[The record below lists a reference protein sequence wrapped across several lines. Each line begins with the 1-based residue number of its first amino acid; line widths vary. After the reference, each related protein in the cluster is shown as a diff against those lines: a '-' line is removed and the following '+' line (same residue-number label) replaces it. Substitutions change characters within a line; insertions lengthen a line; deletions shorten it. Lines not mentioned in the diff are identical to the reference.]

1 MTKITVFPNLVK
13 DAQLLYTKRVVEVL
27 EKLPC
32 EFSVDEAI
40 TEETRADLVFVL
52 GGDGSIM
59 RAARCVSARDIPI
72 LSINLGRVGYM
83 AELKPEEI
91 PLIAAYFEGH
101 YTVDERMMLDVQ
113 PLNGKKRALA
123 LNDAVVTGST
133 VAHMVSMELQANAMH
148 VANYH
153 ADGLILSTPT
163 GSTAYSMAAGG
174 SVIDPGLNCICATPI
189 CPYSFRSRP
198 LVFRPDT
205 VLDVYNNSKDE
216 TANVTVDG
224 SECYPLEIGEGVR
237 ITRSATITR
246 LIRIKP
252 DCFFSVLNAKLSD

>member
-1 MTKITVFPNLVK
+1 MIKITVFPNLVK
-13 DAQLLYTKRVVEVL
+13 DAGLLYTKQVVEVL
-27 EKLPC
+27 KKLPC
-32 EFSVDEAI
+32 EFTVDEAI
-40 TEETRADLVFVL
+40 TEETRADLIIVL

-59 RAARCVSARDIPI
+59 QAARCVSAKDIPI

-83 AELKPEEI
+83 AELRPDEI
-91 PLIAAYFEGH
+91 PRIAEYFEGQ

-113 PLNGKKRALA
+113 PLNGDRCALA
-123 LNDAVVTGST
+123 LNDAVVTDST
-133 VAHMVSMELQANAMH
+133 VAHMISLELKANAAH
-148 VANYH
+148 VGSYH

-174 SVIDPGLNCICATPI
+174 SVIDPGLDCICVTPI

-205 VLDVYNNSKDE
+205 VMEVYNTSKDE

-224 SECYPLEIGEGVR
+224 SECYPLGIGEGVR
-237 ITRSATITR
+237 ITRSHTITR

-252 DCFFSVLNAKLSD
+252 DCFFSVLNDKLSD